1 MRQLDTLLNQQNQ
14 QILQLRTL
22 LDKID
27 SQQDD

>member
-22 LDKID
+22 PDKID